1 MPRIFTPP
9 DLEYDRT
16 IPKVLIRNCP
26 WTDDQIA
33 QFVND
38 LSDKNYDIY
47 LYRDDMNDIQW
58 AEGIRAMSTKVY
70 DWNHYKTLDPVDWL
84 RTLDDVI
91 Q

>member
-70 DWNHYKTLDPVDWL
+70 DWNHYKTLDPVEWL